1 MGWVVIRVKKDYYYC
16 SVPDFAFYYFH
27 FVFSFVLLLLLLL
40 LLSSSSLIL
49 TILNF
54 KFNFILLSSQS
65 LFHLL
70 SSFIVVAFIILRI
83 HIIFVLFF
91 VISSLPLSLFF
102 THTIFRFGERN
113 YNKVDFFFAL
123 KKETLDFV

>member
-1 MGWVVIRVKKDYYYC
+1 MEWVVIRVKKDYYYC

-27 FVFSFVLLLLLLL
+27 FVFSFVLLLLL
-40 LLSSSSLIL
+40 SLIL

-83 HIIFVLFF
+83 HIIFVIFF

-113 YNKVDFFFAL
+113 KNKVNSPFSL